1 MMSKKYWRSTFYKS
15 LAILV
20 CAITSVLAQ
29 SPSQQIKSTLEQF
42 PTETQISVAYTS
54 NGEDVFEGFKK
65 TQQSIV
71 SEENSTQLFQIGSI
85 SKVFTSIILAN
96 LQLDN
101 KVKLNQDISKL
112 AIFDTLINQP
122 ITLKSLANHTS
133 GLPRLPSNFAE
144 SAFKNQSNP
153 YLNYRD
159 KELFTYLKTDLKL
172 KDSSYQY
179 SNLGTG
185 LLGFTLEYLTKQSY
199 EDLLQNYVVKPLSM
213 PNTTSKPKSM
223 TNVIKGLDAKGELTS
238 YWTFDALKG
247 VGDIFSSAQD
257 MLTFSKKI
265 IDKSNEALNLTLKQ
279 THQINNRQAIGLGW
293 HILET
298 NAGFTWYW
306 HNGAVG
312 GFTSTIVVNPETNKA
327 VVVLSNVSAY
337 HPEMQKID
345 KLCFDIMI
353 GLEKS

>member
-1 MMSKKYWRSTFYKS
+1 MFYKS
-15 LAILV
+15 LIVLCCSV
-20 CAITSVLAQ
+20 TSVFAQ
-29 SPSQQIKSTLEQF
+29 SPSQLIKATLEQF
-42 PTETQISVAYTS
+42 PAETQISVAYTS
-54 NGEDVFEGFKK
+54 NGEDVFKGFKN
-65 TQQSIV
+65 TQYSVV

-85 SKVFTSIILAN
+85 SKVFTSIILADLHLN
-96 LQLDN
+96 N
-101 KVKLNQDISKL
+101 KVDLNQDISKL
-112 AIFDTLINQP
+112 AIFDTLFNQP

-159 KELFTYLKTDLKL
+159 KELLTYLKKDLKL
-172 KDSSYQY
+172 GDPSYQY

-185 LLGFTLEYLTKQSY
+185 LLGFSLEFLTKQSY
-199 EDLLQNYVVKPLSM
+199 EDLLQTHVIKPLGM
-213 PNTTSKPKSM
+213 LNTTSNPKSM
-223 TNVIKGLDAKGELTS
+223 NNVIKGLDAKGELTS

-257 MLTFSKKI
+257 MLIFSKKI
-265 IDKSNEALNLTLKQ
+265 IDKSNAALNLTLKQ
-279 THQINNRQAIGLGW
+279 THQINERQLVGLGW
-293 HILET
+293 NILKT
-298 NAGFTWYW
+298 KAGFTWYW

-312 GFTSTIVVNPETNKA
+312 GFTSTIVVNPDTNKA

-337 HPEMQKID
+337 HPDMQKID

-353 GLEKS
+353 NLEKS